1 MSFKRDICCFDFR
14 SNFLVS
20 ISFLI
25 NVGKEMSLPGFRKGD
40 IGIAFLMLAAALSL
54 SGFMAQLYIVA
65 VHIQVWHRAIVD
77 NIFKVNGY
85 WSEEAASPFLNLPH
99 FSFLKGKNYFPLSI
113 EFKGK
118 NLLLEEQK
126 FPLEKTIFWKEL
138 FQGSCCCCTLFYV
151 HGKHLRSCRDGQ
163 LT

>member
-40 IGIAFLMLAAALSL
+40 IGIAFLVLAASLSL

-65 VHIQVWHRAIVD
+65 VHIQV
-77 NIFKVNGY
+77 
-85 WSEEAASPFLNLPH
+85 
-99 FSFLKGKNYFPLSI
+99 
-113 EFKGK
+113 
-118 NLLLEEQK
+118 
-126 FPLEKTIFWKEL
+126 
-138 FQGSCCCCTLFYV
+138 
-151 HGKHLRSCRDGQ
+151 
-163 LT
+163 